1 MKWLEIPAHRV
12 LEVERHEL
20 TNEFGIY
27 DKAGEKLCYRGTP
40 YLFFRKKD
48 GKRFKR
54 AQFAHFE
61 AQPEQ
66 ISFICRRS
74 EASLISDSG
83 VLDHETTIPKG

>member
-40 YLFFRKKD
+40 YLFFVRRTVSGSSAPSSLILK
-48 GKRFKR
+48 
-54 AQFAHFE
+54 
-61 AQPEQ
+61 AQPDKFHLSAGGLKHHSSAIAE
-66 ISFICRRS
+66 F
-74 EASLISDSG
+74 
-83 VLDHETTIPKG
+83 

>member
-48 GKRFKR
+48 GKRFKL
-54 AQFAHFE
+54 AQFADFE
-61 AQPEQ
+61 GATRRN
-66 ISFICRRS
+66 FIYLQ
-74 EASLISDSG
+74 E
-83 VLDHETTIPKG
+83 V